1 MDLGEADVEG
11 EEDRLQD
18 EQPKIKDGTFQ
29 IVGTVSSQ
37 TDEKRSFISEEYSV
51 NKSNMYYS
59 IVQKSFISCNLPTVS
74 DSLSLYCFFNNI
86 PFHLY
91 QNLKREELLHHL
103 MKCDVIIFDITQHAD
118 QIAEAQWAVSGRLSH
133 FY

>member
-1 MDLGEADVEG
+1 MDLGEADVEE

-51 NKSNMYYS
+51 NKSNM
-59 IVQKSFISCNLPTVS
+59 
-74 DSLSLYCFFNNI
+74 
-86 PFHLY
+86 
-91 QNLKREELLHHL
+91 
-103 MKCDVIIFDITQHAD
+103 
-118 QIAEAQWAVSGRLSH
+118 
-133 FY
+133 

>member
-1 MDLGEADVEG
+1 MDLGEADVEE

-74 DSLSLYCFFNNI
+74 DSLSLYCFF
-86 PFHLY
+86 L
-91 QNLKREELLHHL
+91 
-103 MKCDVIIFDITQHAD
+103 
-118 QIAEAQWAVSGRLSH
+118 
-133 FY
+133 